1 MLMLQCNISKARD
14 AVKRHLHRE
23 MHKLL
28 LRNLGPRVGH
38 AAVFYYGAPSA
49 IVGILAL
56 IILLPA
62 QRAHAAS

>member
-1 MLMLQCNISKARD
+1 
-14 AVKRHLHRE
+14 
-23 MHKLL
+23 MHELL

-38 AAVFYYGAPSA
+38 AAVFYYGAASA